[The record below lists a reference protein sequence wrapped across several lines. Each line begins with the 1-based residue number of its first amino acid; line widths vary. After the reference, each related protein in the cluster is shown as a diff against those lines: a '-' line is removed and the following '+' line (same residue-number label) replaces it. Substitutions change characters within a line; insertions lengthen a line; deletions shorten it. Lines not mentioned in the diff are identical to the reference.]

1 LRFLALRGATRI
13 SNPRVIEFDFW
24 LSIDEKPWADRAWLV
39 YPDRV
44 DGVRSLYRLSAKV
57 SPEGGIRISTVLNI
71 SKIASRNGL
80 WALFSPSLPAEFI
93 YHGDRLEPGSSGLA
107 EYPPDGITGTK
118 TSGCG
123 GGGIKR

>member
-80 WALFSPSLPAEFI
+80 WALFSPPFPQSLFTMVI
-93 YHGDRLEPGSSGLA
+93 GSSRGR
-107 EYPPDGITGTK
+107 PGWPNIRQTV
-118 TSGCG
+118 
-123 GGGIKR
+123 